1 MKFFVGENDRIKL
14 LVLLCGE
21 EDELLIIAAS
31 GTLAVLSTLQVDLE
45 EIKGVELDPEDRK
58 KFDDLIEEN
67 RIICEKIVQV
77 HSFIEVFKHLCASL
91 NADLQFRAF
100 YVIRNIVQ
108 VNKELAT
115 RIVETELME
124 ILFAIKE
131 MKNDRLSNEKVCS
144 YHWLLSLLDQRLHR
158 SINFD
163 VLF

>member
-21 EDELLIIAAS
+21 EDELLITAAS
-31 GTLAVLSTLQVDLE
+31 GTLAVLSTLQVDLD
-45 EIKGVELDPEDRK
+45 EIRGVELDPEDRK
-58 KFDDLIEEN
+58 RFDDLIEEN

-77 HSFIEVFKHLCASL
+77 HSFTEVFKHLCASP

-100 YVIRNIVQ
+100 YVIGNIVKA
-108 VNKELAT
+108 NKTLAT

-131 MKNDRLSNEKVCS
+131 LKNERLANEKV
-144 YHWLLSLLDQRLHR
+144 LQ
-158 SINFD
+158 
-163 VLF
+163 